1 MADRETV
8 SRIAKILARAGS
20 DNQNEA
26 QAALHGAY
34 KRMKHDG
41 VTLADLLALPL
52 QELYQE
58 ALVKLVG
65 LIVAEQED
73 LSPDSKRT
81 LFAEYMRLIVERF
94 SGASDNDRF
103 QEETARQKQERS
115 REEEARRYE
124 EARRRQEAERNRE
137 SARPGPDFAP
147 KSEPDAT
154 TRDAVTVQLGR
165 FAFSFSPAAFFSAIQ
180 ASFGRGSFAWNA
192 FRNPGRALQLGAA
205 SILFGIAFAG
215 VVLLVAAVLHS
226 VTGTRPFW
234 DVRLKDAFSFLV
246 ALGFFL
252 KARRLY
258 QEGWFSRF

>member
-8 SRIAKILARAGS
+8 SRIAKILARTGS

-65 LIVAEQED
+65 LIVAEQEN

-94 SGASDNDRF
+94 SGESDKDRF
-103 QEETARQKQERS
+103 QEETARQQQERS

-137 SARPGPDFAP
+137 SARPEPNSESRP
-147 KSEPDAT
+147 KPDAPD
-154 TRDAVTVQLGR
+154 RDSVTVQLGR
-165 FAFSFSPAAFFSAIQ
+165 FTFSFSLAAFFSAIQ

-252 KARRLY
+252 KAQMLY

>member
-1 MADRETV
+1 MADREKV

-20 DNQNEA
+20 DNPNEA
-26 QAALHGAY
+26 EAALHGAY

-73 LSPDSKRT
+73 LSPESKRT

-94 SGASDNDRF
+94 SGASGQNGF
-103 QEETARQKQERS
+103 QDEKARQQEARS

-124 EARRRQEAERNRE
+124 EARRGQEAERNRD
-137 SARPGPDFAP
+137 SARPGPDFEPRA
-147 KSEPDAT
+147 KPDAT
-154 TRDAVTVQLGR
+154 TSDAVTVRFWR
-165 FAFSFSPAAFFSAIQ
+165 FAFSFSPAAFFSAMK
-180 ASFGRGSFAWNA
+180 ANFGRGSFAWHA
-192 FRNPGRALQLGAA
+192 FRNPGRALQLAAA
-205 SILFGIAFAG
+205 SMLFGIAFAG
-215 VVLLVAAVLHS
+215 VLLLVAAVLHS
-226 VTGTRPFW
+226 VTGTRPLW
-234 DVRLKDAFSFLV
+234 DVRLNDAFSFLV
-246 ALGFFL
+246 ALGFLL
-252 KARRLY
+252 KARMLY